1 MKTPLEVLKLYA
13 GHDYTLLG
21 AFASRMQGVVV
32 LGVELEKF
40 EWGFHWNDTK

>member
-21 AFASRMQGVVV
+21 AFASRMRRDPLRPFMMLPKQ
-32 LGVELEKF
+32 
-40 EWGFHWNDTK
+40 